1 LYVSTVYLLKNNVM
15 NLSQINYL
23 AVILAAL
30 TSFVVG
36 GLWYSSLLFG
46 KIWMKEAGISRENAK
61 KSSMIKTF
69 GLSFVL
75 SLVICFNLAA
85 FLGPESDFLW
95 GMMAGGL
102 AGIGWA
108 TASLGV
114 LYLFEGRSLKLFLIN
129 GGYNAVNY
137 IIAGGIIGAWH

>member
-1 LYVSTVYLLKNNVM
+1 M